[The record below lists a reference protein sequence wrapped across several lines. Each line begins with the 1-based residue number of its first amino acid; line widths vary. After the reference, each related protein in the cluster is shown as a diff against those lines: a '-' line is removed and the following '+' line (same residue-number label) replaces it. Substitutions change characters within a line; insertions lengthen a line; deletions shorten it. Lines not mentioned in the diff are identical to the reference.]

1 MNLGPART
9 LSTEPTG
16 LGRVLGRNT
25 VQNSRWKRYRGGCHG
40 EIWVD
45 ASGEGTFE
53 RILSNHEGNPVAPIW
68 RQGRIYFLS
77 DIDRTGNLWSCQ
89 PDGSD
94 LHQET
99 KETGF
104 YLRQPAFG
112 ESQVIYHRAGSLCR
126 WESGQETGEV
136 LPITLPSPQFHVQRK
151 FVYGTE
157 EWEDFAPVS
166 YTHLTLPT
174 KRIV

>member
-1 MNLGPART
+1 M
-9 LSTEPTG
+9 
-16 LGRVLGRNT
+16 LGRNT